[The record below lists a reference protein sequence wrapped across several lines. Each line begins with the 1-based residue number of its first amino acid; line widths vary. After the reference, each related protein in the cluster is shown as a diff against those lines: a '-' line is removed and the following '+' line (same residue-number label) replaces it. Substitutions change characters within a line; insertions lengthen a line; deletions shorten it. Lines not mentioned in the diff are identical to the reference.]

1 MAWYRSTT
9 NTTGITTFDT
19 AANSLSVLNTF
30 FTACAAEGA
39 SFLWDVASYQSTSPR
54 YLVLKRK
61 DASAGRLMFFGGDS
75 PSATVLGQ
83 STTANT
89 TSLYVGYD
97 RTATADSPST
107 SYVTGRPFG
116 GSVANW
122 HLGRNFGAL
131 TATSSELRAYCNS
144 SNNTLAVFWT
154 DAANNVF
161 RGWAI
166 AGDWLRDE
174 GGTAREALCAPGA
187 TTWANGLISEPMTA
201 TLAAA
206 SSTQSERY
214 TTVYNSVSN
223 EVVRVACNLT
233 TAIMCASTQATHN
246 ERMLSPGGYA
256 KFMPFTFTVLSG
268 GTVTENRLYSSR
280 YIAWGP
286 MKTLSFQWTD
296 NAAAAK
302 GYYVGLINTTADLSG
317 LSLLDDAF

>member
-19 AANSLSVLNTF
+19 PANALSVLNTF

-39 SFLWDVASYQSTSPR
+39 SYLWTVASYQSTSPR

-61 DASAGRLMFFGGDS
+61 DATAGRLMFFGGDS

-122 HLGRNFGAL
+122 HLGRNFGSL
-131 TATSSELRAYCNS
+131 TATAGDLRSYCNS
-144 SNNTLAVFWT
+144 SNNTLTVFWT
-154 DAANNVF
+154 DPVNNVF

-166 AGDWLRDE
+166 VGDWLRDE
-174 GGTAREALCAPGA
+174 GGTAREGLTAAGA
-187 TTWANGLISEPMTA
+187 STYANGLISEPMSNA
-201 TLAAA
+201 LAAA
-206 SSTQSERY
+206 SSTQSVQY

-233 TAIMCASTQATHN
+233 TAIMCSSTQAVQN
-246 ERMLSPGGYA
+246 ERLLSPGGYS
-256 KFMPFTFTVLSG
+256 KFLPFTFTALSG
-268 GTVTENRLYSSR
+268 GTIVENRLYSGR
-280 YIAWGP
+280 YIGWGP
-286 MKTLSFQWTD
+286 MKTLNFQWTD
-296 NAAAAK
+296 NTAAAK
-302 GYYVGLINTTADLSG
+302 GYYVGLIGTTSDLSG